1 MKNIESC
8 KSGGVG
14 KLLSRFLKD
23 GADVLAKPN
32 FVICNLSISQGV
44 IPKVCKVVKLKL
56 IFKKGKKTEPFN
68 YRTISLF
75 KSISKIIERFIY
87 DQTNTFLSN
96 EDILYNYRSGFW
108 GDSSTNLRLSL
119 LTDKVLKEFGED
131 LLSEMLFN
139 L

>member
-32 FVICNLSISQGV
+32 FVTCNLSISQGV
-44 IPKVCKVVKLKL
+44 IPKVCKVVKLKP

-96 EDILYNYRSGFW
+96 EDILYNCRSGFW

>member
-8 KSGGVG
+8 KSGRVG

-44 IPKVCKVVKLKL
+44 IPKVCKVVKLKP

-96 EDILYNYRSGFW
+96 EDILYNCRSGFW

>member
-32 FVICNLSISQGV
+32 FVICSLSISQGV
-44 IPKVCKVVKLKL
+44 IPKVCKVVKLKP

-96 EDILYNYRSGFW
+96 EDILYNCRSGFW

>member
-44 IPKVCKVVKLKL
+44 IPKVCKVVKLKP

-96 EDILYNYRSGFW
+96 EDILYNCRSGF
-108 GDSSTNLRLSL
+108 
-119 LTDKVLKEFGED
+119 
-131 LLSEMLFN
+131 
-139 L
+139 